1 MTEGMTNE
9 RSQPV
14 RTTARSFDI
23 IEALR
28 ELGGARLTEV
38 AEHLDLPNSTIH
50 NHLSTL
56 VQRGYI
62 IREGDIYRVS
72 LRFLDLGEFARSRR
86 KVYEVAKS
94 EIDKLAAESREV
106 ANLLVE
112 ENGKGIYLYTAQPQN
127 AIPIDVYPGKHVVLH
142 ATALGKVILAYFPEN
157 RTQTILDRRGLPART
172 QETIVDRDEL
182 FEELEEIREQG
193 YAVDDEERIR
203 GIRGIAVAIKNENGL
218 VIGAI
223 SVSGPSSRL
232 SVTPTEGCLDDLLR
246 TKNII
251 ELKLAHS

>member
-1 MTEGMTNE
+1 MTND
-9 RSQPV
+9 RSPPV

-23 IEALR
+23 IETLR
-28 ELGGARLTEV
+28 ELDGARLTEI
-38 AEHLDLPNSTIH
+38 AAYLDLPNSTIH

-62 IREGDIYRVS
+62 IREGDTYRVS
-72 LRFLDLGEFARSRR
+72 LRFLDFGEFARSRR

-94 EIDKLAAESREV
+94 EIDKLAAEAEETS
-106 ANLLVE
+106 NLLVE
-112 ENGKGIYLYTAQPQN
+112 ENGRGVYLYTAQPRN
-127 AIPIDVYPGKHVVLH
+127 AIPLDVHPGKHVVLH

-157 RTQTILDRRGLPART
+157 RTRTILDQNGLPAQT
-172 QETIVDRDEL
+172 QKTIVEQGALFDEL
-182 FEELEEIREQG
+182 EMVREQG
-193 YAVDDEERIR
+193 YAVDDEERVR
-203 GIRGIAVAIKNENGL
+203 GMRCVAVAIKNENGL

-232 SVTPTEGCLDDLLR
+232 SADPSEECLDNLLR

>member
-1 MTEGMTNE
+1 MTND

-38 AEHLDLPNSTIH
+38 AEHLGLPNSTIH

-56 VQRGYI
+56 VQREYV
-62 IREGDIYRVS
+62 IREDDTYRVS
-72 LRFLDLGEFARSRR
+72 LRFLDFGEFARSRR
-86 KVYEVAKS
+86 KVYEVAKP
-94 EIDKLAAESREV
+94 EIEKLAAESEET

-112 ENGKGIYLYTAQPQN
+112 ENGMGVYLYTAQPRN
-127 AIPIDVYPGKHVVLH
+127 AVPLDTHPGKHVFLH
-142 ATALGKVILAYFPEN
+142 STAVGKAILAYFPEN
-157 RTQTILDRRGLPART
+157 RARTILDRRGLPAQT
-172 QETIVDRDEL
+172 EKTIVDRGAL
-182 FEELEEIREQG
+182 FSELEVIQEQG
-193 YAVDDEERIR
+193 YAVDDEERVR
-203 GIRGIAVAIKNENGL
+203 GIRCVAVAIKNENGL
-218 VIGAI
+218 VIAAI
-223 SVSGPSSRL
+223 SISGPSSRL
-232 SVTPTEGCLDDLLR
+232 SVTPTDRLDDLLR

>member
-1 MTEGMTNE
+1 MTND
-9 RSQPV
+9 RSPPV

-23 IEALR
+23 IETLR
-28 ELGGARLTEV
+28 ELDGARLTAI

-56 VQRGYI
+56 VQRGYV
-62 IREGDIYRVS
+62 IREGDTYRVS
-72 LRFLDLGEFARSRR
+72 LRFLDFGEFARSRR
-86 KVYEVAKS
+86 KVYEVAKP
-94 EIDKLAAESREV
+94 EIDKLAAESKETS
-106 ANLLVE
+106 NLLVE
-112 ENGKGIYLYTAQPQN
+112 ENGKGVYLYTAQPRD
-127 AIPIDVYPGKHVVLH
+127 AIPLDVSPGKHVVLH

-157 RTQTILDRRGLPART
+157 RTRTILNQRGLPALT
-172 QETIVDRDEL
+172 KKTIVDQDDLFDEL
-182 FEELEEIREQG
+182 EVIREQG
-193 YAVDDEERIR
+193 YAVDNEERVR
-203 GIRGIAVAIKNENGL
+203 GMRCVAVAIKNENGL

-232 SVTPTEGCLDDLLR
+232 SADPTEEFLDNLLR